1 MIPHIVHH
9 RLILKPEAELEGIT
23 QIRISE
29 DIRVNLVLPVDP
41 VEEEMVYEEYI
52 EEEVFEE

>member
-23 QIRISE
+23 QIRIAE
-29 DIRVNLVLPVDP
+29 DIRDNIDIPVDP
-41 VEEEMVYEEYI
+41 VEEEVAYEEYVEEVYEED
-52 EEEVFEE
+52 